1 MNVSPKVLHLSLL
14 LAMTLP
20 AMAQTNF
27 DRVQSMDNGLSY
39 PSLQEQSVKAR
50 NELQNRQMLL
60 SEDKLQTQDRLRI
73 QDKLQTHD
81 PDQLRT
87 RDLDQLRTR
96 DPDQLRTR
104 DPDQLRTRDPDQLR
118 TRDPDNSGNGKNL
131 QQQQKHEMRN
141 MFQYKERAS
150 GQGFNSGGSM
160 NRRMNSI
167 GVGSAGGGAGRR

>member
-87 RDLDQLRTR
+87 RD
-96 DPDQLRTR
+96 
-104 DPDQLRTRDPDQLR
+104 PDQLR